1 MVGVAASDVVTQLMR
16 VVAGDVMVHTLQL
29 SELCVDDDATRG
41 DVMRSLDSKHA
52 LNNRQSALMRITDC
66 CSYR

>member
-29 SELCVDDDATRG
+29 SEFCVDDDATRG
-41 DVMRSLDSKHA
+41 DVRRSLESKQA
-52 LNNRQSALMRITDC
+52 MSNR
-66 CSYR
+66 